1 MMRALELDFAA
12 GSRRVSWLGIGL
24 LAIAAVATVKLADM
38 YAESQREVKQIE
50 ARIARLERRANGIN
64 SDAPR
69 LADATIQEIRHANQV
84 IDQITLPWD
93 RLFRAVESVANG
105 RVALLGISP
114 DQRRGTVELSAE
126 AADVEAMFDY
136 VKRLQRAPSLA
147 RVYLLNHQVNARDP
161 QRPVR
166 FTVTASWIE
175 KTSS

>member
-1 MMRALELDFAA
+1 MMRALDLDFVA
-12 GSRRVSWLGIGL
+12 GNRRGRWLGIGL
-24 LAIAAVATVKLADM
+24 LAIAAIATAKLADM
-38 YAESQREVKQIE
+38 YAESQREVEQIE
-50 ARIARLERRANGIN
+50 ARIASIERRANGIS
-64 SDAPR
+64 SDAPK

-105 RVALLGISP
+105 RVALLGITP
-114 DQRRGTVELSAE
+114 DQKGGTVELSAE

-147 RVYLLNHQVNARDP
+147 QVYLLNHQVNARDP

-166 FTVTASWIE
+166 FTVTASWME
-175 KTSS
+175 KNSS

>member
-1 MMRALELDFAA
+1 MSTLELDFVA
-12 GSRRVSWLGIGL
+12 GSRRGSWLGIAL
-24 LAIAAVATVKLADM
+24 LAVAALATAKVADI
-38 YAESQREVKQIE
+38 YAESRREVGQIE
-50 ARIARLERRANGIN
+50 ARIARMERRVNGIT
-64 SDAPR
+64 SDAPK
-69 LADATIQEIRHANQV
+69 LDDATIQEIRHANQV

-93 RLFRAVESVANG
+93 RLFRAVESVANN
-105 RVALLGISP
+105 RVALLGITP
-114 DQRRGTVELSAE
+114 DQKAGSVELSAE

-175 KTSS
+175 KASS

>member
-1 MMRALELDFAA
+1 MMRALELDFVA
-12 GSRRVSWLGIGL
+12 GGRRGRWLGIGL
-24 LAIAAVATVKLADM
+24 LAIAAVATAKLADM
-38 YAESQREVKQIE
+38 YAESQREVEQIE
-50 ARIARLERRANGIN
+50 AHIAQIERRANGI
-64 SDAPR
+64 SLGAPK

-84 IDQITLPWD
+84 IDQIKLPWD

-105 RVALLGISP
+105 RVALLGITP
-114 DQRRGTVELSAE
+114 DQAGGTVELSAE
-126 AADVEAMFDY
+126 AADLEAMFDY

-161 QRPVR
+161 LRPVR

>member
-1 MMRALELDFAA
+1 MMRALDLDFVA
-12 GSRRVSWLGIGL
+12 GNRRGRWLGIGL
-24 LAIAAVATVKLADM
+24 LAIAAVATVKFADM
-38 YAESQREVKQIE
+38 YAESQREVEQIE
-50 ARIARLERRANGIN
+50 ARIASIERRANGIS
-64 SDAPR
+64 SDAPK

-105 RVALLGISP
+105 RVALLGITP
-114 DQRRGTVELSAE
+114 DQAGGTVALSAE
-126 AADVEAMFDY
+126 AADIEAMFEY
-136 VKRLQRAPSLA
+136 VKGLQRAPSLA

-166 FTVTASWIE
+166 FTVTASWME